1 LTIDCVSKY
10 TLYPIHKNKMS
21 SGGANARLD
30 PVGTKINKFVT
41 ALNKERLA
49 HNVEI
54 KSVQDKE
61 VALKEEKV
69 VAAGKTRAVE
79 KESRKLSLIL
89 SPLGDTADE
98 RCARDASL
106 ALRHCDSVGG
116 LEELTKLI
124 EASPALRAKK
134 RAFARSERNRKYRQ
148 FLKDKGIVFGSV
160 YAIEWDNLVDRSNNA
175 ALPVA
180 TSFVLVLPD
189 CEALEDNDD
198 SDPLKVHVR
207 LALLASDAVNE
218 AYLTIDAERMIL
230 ADSSTISELCE
241 DVFSDLNIGVL
252 YAADGPGPE
261 CASIETYTKKIKE
274 DSCKMILS
282 HVKDSYDKI
291 NKYTSNPTRTAP
303 IPANVGEK
311 RTREGQ

>member
-1 LTIDCVSKY
+1 
-10 TLYPIHKNKMS
+10 
-21 SGGANARLD
+21 
-30 PVGTKINKFVT
+30 
-41 ALNKERLA
+41 
-49 HNVEI
+49 
-54 KSVQDKE
+54 
-61 VALKEEKV
+61 
-69 VAAGKTRAVE
+69 
-79 KESRKLSLIL
+79 
-89 SPLGDTADE
+89 
-98 RCARDASL
+98 
-106 ALRHCDSVGG
+106 
-116 LEELTKLI
+116 
-124 EASPALRAKK
+124 
-134 RAFARSERNRKYRQ
+134 
-148 FLKDKGIVFGSV
+148 
-160 YAIEWDNLVDRSNNA
+160 
-175 ALPVA
+175 
-180 TSFVLVLPD
+180 VLVLPD